1 MSDPL
6 TQNKIQ
12 TNRQLVTRILVIDDQ
27 KVVRAR
33 IEEILSFQQD
43 LDLVGTADD
52 GDRAIALIESLKPDL
67 ILIDLEMPKMNGIE
81 AIAIIRERF
90 PELKILVLSTH
101 ERSEYIQQAIGA
113 GADGYVLKHT
123 PAQDLVAAVEVVRRG
138 GSYLTAGLL
147 QKIQPG
153 DRQSSK
159 IELQNSPPRPKN
171 PHDACQLFHQPT
183 QLPQPKSEQ
192 EPPATSLSTQKLP
205 ALVTA
210 RTEEFLPSIEKWMTW
225 GGMMVMLTIV
235 AILPL
240 SSILKYKTK
249 VKASATIRPAG
260 EARLVQ
266 AKTEGQISEIKFKPG
281 DLVERGEAI
290 ATIDRF
296 QVQTRKNQL
305 EKAISQQKLQLA
317 QLDSQMSTIERQIVA
332 DTARNNSE
340 IQAAKAELDGNRRR
354 YEESNI
360 EADSQVKEAQA
371 QLNAAEATLSASENK
386 LTRYSSAAAEGAL
399 SKEQLAEA
407 ELEVKQQ
414 RQEIEAAKARLES
427 ATAALNPSNSEV
439 TMAQERIQQ
448 AEKSGLASIASL
460 NREKEAVLQQ
470 RLEVEKQMA
479 QDEEELRQMVQELK
493 QSEIVATAT
502 GIISQ
507 LELRNPGQSVQMG
520 QEIAQIIPQDGTLE
534 IKTVVSPQDI
544 EKLEPEQKVQVRV
557 SACPYPDYGVL
568 NAKVSQIAQDVRQSD
583 SQQQAGDRNQ
593 ANAAF
598 YEVFAVPEAST
609 FGSEEHQCALKPGME
624 GSAEMITRE
633 ETVLQFILR
642 KARLITNV

>member
-12 TNRQLVTRILVIDDQ
+12 ANHQLVTRILVIDDQ

-33 IEEILSFQQD
+33 IEEILFSQQD
-43 LDLVGTADD
+43 LKLVGMAED
-52 GDRAIALIESLKPDL
+52 GDRAIAQIDSLRPDL

-81 AIAIIRERF
+81 AISIIRERF
-90 PELKILVLSTH
+90 PKLKILVLSTH
-101 ERSEYIQQAIGA
+101 ERSEYIQKAIEA
-113 GADGYVLKHT
+113 GADGYVLKHI
-123 PAQDLVAAVEVVRRG
+123 PARDLVAAVEVVRQG

-147 QKIQPG
+147 QKIKPTA
-153 DRQSSK
+153 RQSPK
-159 IELQNSPPRPKN
+159 VNLQNFSSKQKN
-171 PHDACQLFHQPT
+171 PQDACQLFHQHT
-183 QLPQPKSEQ
+183 QLPQPESKP
-192 EPPATSLSTQKLP
+192 EPKPLPVTSKLP
-205 ALVTA
+205 AFATP

-225 GGMMVMLTIV
+225 GGMMVMITIA
-235 AILPL
+235 AILPI

-249 VKASATIRPAG
+249 VKAPATIRPMG
-260 EARLVQ
+260 EVRLVQ
-266 AKTEGQISEIKFKPG
+266 AKTEGQIAEIKFKPG
-281 DLVERGEAI
+281 DLVNEGDAI

-296 QVQTRKNQL
+296 QIQTRKNQL

-317 QLDSQMSTIERQIVA
+317 RLDSQISTIERQIVA
-332 DTARNNSE
+332 ETARSSSE

-354 YEESNI
+354 HEESNI

-386 LTRYSSAAAEGAL
+386 LTRYRSAAAEGAL

-414 RQEIEAAKARLES
+414 QQEIEAAKARLES
-427 ATAALNPSNSEV
+427 ATAALKPSNAEV

-448 AEKSGLASIASL
+448 AEKSGLANAASL

-470 RLEVEKQMA
+470 RLEVEKQIA
-479 QDEEELRQMVQELK
+479 QDEEELRQMIKELK

-544 EKLEPEQKVQVRV
+544 EKLKLDQKVQMRV

-583 SQQQAGDRNQ
+583 PNRQTGDRDRP
-593 ANAAF
+593 NAAF
-598 YEVFAVPEAST
+598 YEVFAVPEASS
-609 FGSEEHQCALKPGME
+609 FGRDKYQCVLKPGME
-624 GSAEMITRE
+624 GTAEIITRE

-642 KARLITNV
+642 KARLVTNV